1 MKVYI
6 INPDNGQPVAIEQWR
21 KEADPTRAELLELEM
36 DNGHALLLRKS
47 YLPEGPYKFEDAQ
60 KACAEYRPK
69 GFEVFTF
76 RAPTRKECIDL
87 YDARFTAGLDEA
99 IGLLKGDF
107 AHNDNG
113 NWIWTSERDSDPQF
127 VTVSAWVFPGNNG
140 YVDDS
145 SFCVGYQ
152 ALPVALFK

>member
-87 YDARFTAGLDEA
+87 YDARFTAGLDKA
-99 IGLLKGDF
+99 IDLVKGDF
-107 AHNDNG
+107 AHNDSS
-113 NWIWTSERDSDPQF
+113 NWLWTSERDSDPRYNTSYAWIF
-127 VTVSAWVFPGNNG
+127 NGSSGSAGGGGFYGG
-140 YVDDS
+140 L
-145 SFCVGYQ
+145 Q